1 MSYANSI
8 SLASKYVPILDD
20 IYKANA
26 RFSILD
32 TANSDVKFVGANTVL
47 LPKISMDGLG
57 DYDRNDGFVNGAATL
72 TWESKTL
79 TQDRGRDFV
88 IDVMDNEET
97 MGVAFGRLAGE
108 FIRTQVTPE
117 IDAYTAA
124 TLFAAASGAS
134 NVTQADISSGA
145 SAVAAIDAATVAMD
159 DNEVPYEGRILFVS
173 PSMYGYLKAG
183 ITRMVMNRDDN
194 VNYNVDMYNDMRVIT
209 VPSGRFVTGITLY
222 DGTTAGQEAGGY
234 VVASGA
240 KDINFMIVHPS
251 AVRKIAKHVVPRIFP
266 AGVWQKSDGA
276 AFQYRIYHDVFTLDN
291 KLNGIVAHYAAT

>member
-1 MSYANSI
+1 MSYNNSVA
-8 SLASKYVPILDD
+8 LASKYVPILDAE
-20 IYKANA
+20 YKASA
-26 RFSILD
+26 RFSVLD

-57 DYDRNDGFVNGAATL
+57 DYDRNDGFVNGAVTL

-88 IDVMDNEET
+88 VDVMDNEET
-97 MGVAFGRLAGE
+97 MGVAFGKLAGE
-108 FIRTQVTPE
+108 FIRTKVTPE
-117 IDAYTAA
+117 VDAYTAA
-124 TLFAAASGAS
+124 KLFTGTPAGNKIQATISTGAA
-134 NVTQADISSGA
+134 
-145 SAVAAIDAATVAMD
+145 AVAAIDAATVAL
-159 DNEVPYEGRILFVS
+159 DNLEVPYEGRVLFVG
-173 PSMYGYLKAG
+173 PDLYGYLKAG

-209 VPSGRFVTGITLY
+209 VPQTRFYTAITTY

-234 VVASGA
+234 VKASGA

-251 AVRKIAKHVVPRIFP
+251 AVRKIAKHVAPRVFP

-276 AFQYRIYHDVFTLDN
+276 AFQYRIYHDVFVLDN
-291 KLNGIVAHYAAT
+291 KANGLYAHYAA